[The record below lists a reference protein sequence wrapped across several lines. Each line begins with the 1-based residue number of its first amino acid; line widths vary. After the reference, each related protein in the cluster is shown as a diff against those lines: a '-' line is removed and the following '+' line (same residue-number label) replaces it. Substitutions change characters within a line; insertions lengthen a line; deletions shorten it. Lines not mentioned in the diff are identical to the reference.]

1 MRRLTYMRVVLKGQS
16 LVAMAARA
24 SRGSAELS
32 QPRTRCVPRLCTV
45 RAKASASP
53 TLHAVDSRQFSRET
67 PSRVQCCRRQEHEWD
82 GRSSGKRWGRA
93 PVSLQSR
100 CPEGHAGPLAW
111 ARTAPPRPRMR
122 LSHLS
127 HPSTPR
133 EPGTAGRPSAPGRPQ
148 AGSAGCRSPQPGAP
162 APCPPT
168 LRARAGPP
176 ARQQLRPRSASA
188 RERRPRRPG
197 AAGPGQ
203 AAPAAP
209 AAAAE
214 AEGARGAKVQ
224 GGAEAPPQP
233 RTHQDRPGQVVR
245 RQDGHDARGDALR
258 GERRSAGPGAPGP
271 PPPARPAP
279 AALTSSPEHTDTTLA
294 AAYSGV
300 TARRAPATCRSTEPC
315 TMAPS
320 TRLPWP
326 STISPSPVR
335 ISRRGSAS
343 APAARRPPPMAAS
356 AAAARTAPGQARA
369 ARPGPR
375 PAPPRK
381 RRHSCLYKTVY

>member
-16 LVAMAARA
+16 LVAMASRA

-133 EPGTAGRPSAPGRPQ
+133 EPGTAGRPSAPG
-148 AGSAGCRSPQPGAP
+148 SPQPGAP
-162 APCPPT
+162 P
-168 LRARAGPP
+168 RARPPCEP
-176 ARQQLRPRSASA
+176 ARDPGPAAASA
-188 RERRPRRPG
+188 PQRFCPR

-300 TARRAPATCRSTEPC
+300 PARRAPATCRSTEPC

-343 APAARRPPPMAAS
+343 APAARRPLPMAAS